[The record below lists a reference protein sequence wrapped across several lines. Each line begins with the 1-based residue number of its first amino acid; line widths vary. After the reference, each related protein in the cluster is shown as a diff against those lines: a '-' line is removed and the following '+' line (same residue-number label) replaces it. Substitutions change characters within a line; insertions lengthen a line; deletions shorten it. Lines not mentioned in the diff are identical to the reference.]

1 MKSLIVIGS
10 LSYKSVRI
18 EVSKDGEPEKVWE
31 NIILVTKHIINNTNT
46 MFTCITFVNELLKFD
61 NYVETQEMN
70 INSADY
76 IIFITL
82 FKDNINCR
90 AFNENKVE
98 CFRKTYLLQ
107 PQTDGNC
114 IDDFI
119 KRGIEP
125 LLSDISDLKD
135 SIKSRKDDRIQ
146 LIEYHK
152 SQCYEQ
158 DFSQINMI
166 KQLAEKIVNNCNIH
180 LERITEFYTNLH

>member
-10 LSYKSVRI
+10 LSYKSIRI

-31 NIILVTKHIINNTNT
+31 NIILVTEHIINNTNT
-46 MFTCITFVNELLKFD
+46 MFTCVTFVNELLKID

-70 INSADY
+70 INSTDY
-76 IIFITL
+76 VIFITL

-90 AFNENKVE
+90 AFNENKIE
-98 CFRKTYLLQ
+98 CFRKTYLLH

-125 LLSDISDLKD
+125 LLSDINDLKD

-152 SQCYEQ
+152 SHCYEQ

-166 KQLAEKIVNNCNIH
+166 KQLAEKMANNCNIH
-180 LERITEFYTNLH
+180 LERITEFYTKLS